1 MECRVWIT
9 RCFLFC
15 VRYSAI
21 LETPVCINRINN
33 RLVFKIK
40 DGYKLDLQTP
50 ETIKLFGNTKKL
62 IEKTK
67 NGEEVQGL
75 EAVEVIFVQY
85 NLVDNQCQ

>member
-40 DGYKLDLQTP
+40 DGYKFELQTS
-50 ETIKLFGNTKKL
+50 ETMQLFASTKKV
-62 IEKTK
+62 IEKK
-67 NGEEVQGL
+67 KWGKC
-75 EAVEVIFVQY
+75 VESWSSLSSFSPM
-85 NLVDNQCQ
+85 